1 MTEQP
6 PRLELDWLKVV
17 AGALA
22 AVSSA
27 VLLSTLGAAGTIIG
41 AAIGSAA
48 LTIGSA
54 LYSQGLARS
63 RYRLAQAQATA
74 LRKVGSAQ
82 ADVRRAGRAR
92 DDEAAAS
99 HLEHADERLGEAQ
112 DDLEAVAD
120 EPATLGWRER
130 LTLLPWKRIALYAGG
145 LFLIA
150 ILAITGF
157 ELLTG
162 RTVASYT
169 GGDDST
175 GTTITQIGGGDD
187 SDDPSKAPDPTP
199 DESTDPDPG
208 VTPTDAAS
216 ESSSPSV
223 DPSTSPVPEPDRS
236 HRRTHAAGSDVDRQ
250 PGGLT
255 RSLRRCPRVGAIS

>member
-6 PRLELDWLKVV
+6 PRLEIDWLKTV

-41 AAIGSAA
+41 AAIGSVV
-48 LTIGSA
+48 LTTGSA

-74 LRKVGSAQ
+74 LRKVGIAQ
-82 ADVRRAGRAR
+82 ADVRRAGLAS
-92 DDEAAAS
+92 DATAAS

-120 EPATLGWRER
+120 EPATLSWGER
-130 LTLLPWKRIALYAGG
+130 LTLLPWKQIGLYAAG
-145 LFLIA
+145 LFVVA
-150 ILAITGF
+150 ILTITAF
-157 ELLTG
+157 ELITG

-169 GGDDST
+169 GGDDT
-175 GTTITQIGGGDD
+175 GGTTITRIGGGGD
-187 SDDPSKAPDPTP
+187 SDEPSEGPTRNPDQ
-199 DESTDPDPG
+199 STDPDPDP
-208 VTPTDAAS
+208 TPSGSPD
-216 ESSSPSV
+216 ESASPSQ
-223 DPSTSPVPEPDRS
+223 DPSTSTDPEPTD
-236 HRRTHAAGSDVDRQ
+236 
-250 PGGLT
+250 PGTDAPTLPAPT
-255 RSLRRCPRVGAIS
+255 PTVTP